1 MANVLLADDSVTI
14 HKVVEI
20 ILTAKGFTLKAVAD
34 GEKALEVVKDFKPDV
49 VLADID
55 MPGLSGYDL
64 AKKIT
69 SDPSTQ
75 DIPVILLAGAFESID
90 DARAQDSGAS
100 GTLIKPFES
109 EDLVGKITQVLS
121 PEAAFE
127 AAKPQP
133 QESGEVLEVEGL
145 EAVGQEPDEEFMDF
159 GEAAGDEEPA
169 LEAFEPF
176 EEITEKPEAEEAE
189 ALSEAETEEELIA
202 VEAAEELTPLEAEA
216 EEAAPALEKEFAAAE
231 VAGEAAFEEEE
242 GLTPVE
248 PWPEEAELRA
258 SSAGVPDSQ
267 AASEAFMKILDE
279 KISEAVDGMD
289 LRSALMETIAPNL
302 AEAIEKVL
310 WEIVPELTE
319 KLSKEILA
327 ESMKDLKKE
336 LEQVIWETVPEVA
349 EKIISKE
356 IQRIR
361 EES

>member
-20 ILTAKGFTLKAVAD
+20 ILTAKGFSLKAVAD

-69 SDPSTQ
+69 SDPSTR

-145 EAVGQEPDEEFMDF
+145 EAVGQEPDDEFMDF

-176 EEITEKPEAEEAE
+176 EEITEKPG
-189 ALSEAETEEELIA
+189 A
-202 VEAAEELTPLEAEA
+202 VEATEELTPLEAEA

-231 VAGEAAFEEEE
+231 VAGEAVFEEEE

-258 SSAGVPDSQ
+258 SSAGIPDAQ
-267 AASEAFMKILDE
+267 AASEAFTKILDE

-289 LRSALMETIAPNL
+289 LRSALMETIAPSL